1 MLCCC
6 SVYCKFSG
14 LYLRKWPAHTHTQ
27 KEAHALYSIIM
38 GVEYSTPA
46 TKPNTIHSP
55 INVPIINAIMSS
67 LPLVNSQFSNPR
79 NRIGFSLTRVVDDGA
94 DAADE
99 D

>member
-1 MLCCC
+1 MA
-6 SVYCKFSG
+6 ST
-14 LYLRKWPAHTHTQ
+14 HTHTHTHTH

-67 LPLVNSQFSNPR
+67 LPSVNSQFSNPR